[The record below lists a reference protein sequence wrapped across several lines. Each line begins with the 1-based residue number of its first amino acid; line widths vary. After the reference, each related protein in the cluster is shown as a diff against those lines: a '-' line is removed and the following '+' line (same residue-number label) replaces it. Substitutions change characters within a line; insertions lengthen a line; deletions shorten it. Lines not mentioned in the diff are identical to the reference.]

1 LSSLFAKA
9 GLSLNKC
16 ESCKHDGDCVSS
28 LIVTSITRFIDGYK
42 IKTGI
47 NLLFSLKKL
56 GELRKNIIGLLFNKG
71 SLQFGLCIGV
81 FVLVFRIVVCS
92 MRRFLKKE
100 DEKYIFLTAGT
111 IAGLISIL
119 FFDKK

>member
-1 LSSLFAKA
+1 M
-9 GLSLNKC
+9 
-16 ESCKHDGDCVSS
+16 SS